1 MSWLS
6 QLEPRTEYADVAR
19 TAATRFPVRLR
30 DRIIRCMCALSEF
43 SRATRHSKPVLLALM
58 CGTAAALAG
67 CGSTAAVTPTTAVR
81 STPPAIRTPTP
92 ATPSAAPAA
101 KWSMRQHFGITQ
113 SVALEPGSATS
124 TPFTADARDLLVV
137 GIATKSASASSQ
149 LTVNTVTDALG
160 NTYIK
165 ADLFASATTHDSELW
180 YAFRIAGGADR
191 ITIRTNDVG
200 APATLVA
207 SIVEFAGRSNGNGA
221 APLDVAQFNYGGT
234 TALTTGASVATGQPG
249 ELVVALVDFGTDFI
263 AQRGDAFSPQ
273 TTLTVEPR
281 DVSKITGSP
290 PNEGIQVAWQ
300 IAAGTG
306 SQSYSSTLSGSAGW
320 IALLVTFEPA

>member
-149 LTVNTVTDALG
+149 YGFPSRCVFAV
-160 NTYIK
+160 

-207 SIVEFAGRSNGNGA
+207 SIVEFAGQSNGNGA